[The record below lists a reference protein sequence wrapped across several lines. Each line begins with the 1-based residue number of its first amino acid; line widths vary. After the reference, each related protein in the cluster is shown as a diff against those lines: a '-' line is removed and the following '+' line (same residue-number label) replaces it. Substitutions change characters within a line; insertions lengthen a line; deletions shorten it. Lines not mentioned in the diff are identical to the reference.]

1 MDYQNRIA
9 DLMLRQIEAV
19 CRIALAVPED
29 KRDWTPMGDG
39 RSVMAQLEELAT
51 VHIHVI
57 PILKTGDAPLIT
69 EDQKEQI
76 RERKER
82 LNTFD
87 KLIEGAREGAK
98 LAAEAIRG
106 VPDSRLEDV
115 VTLHSRGG
123 IKRTMYEMV
132 ARPYWNLCYHEG
144 QINYIQMLLGDTEM
158 H

>member
-9 DLMLRQIEAV
+9 DLMLKQIETV
-19 CRIALAVPED
+19 CRTAHAVPED
-29 KRDWTPMGDG
+29 KREWTPMGDA
-39 RSVMAQLEELAT
+39 RSVKAQLEELAT
-51 VHIHVI
+51 VHIYVI
-57 PILKTGDAPLIT
+57 PILKTGEAPLIT
-69 EDQKEQI
+69 EDQKEEI

-87 KLIEGAREGAK
+87 KLIEGAKEGAK
-98 LAAEAIRG
+98 LTADAIRE
-106 VPDSRLEDV
+106 VPDSKLENV